1 MPRRL
6 AAIRSWRTTNDHAR
20 AINEK
25 GGSGRTTAF
34 VNLAAGLAARGRQV
48 LLVDADEQGHATL
61 AFGFEKYA
69 GLYDLMVRGQPW
81 KDVMVPVEADR
92 YGSAGLSNLYL
103 LGSNVETHSIALNIT
118 DAWTLANRLEDLRSM
133 FDFCLIDT
141 SPTPSLLHSTIFLAA
156 DYIVCPTELEVLGID
171 GLHESIA
178 RPCRARHSRQGPAP
192 GGNHPQQVPARHV
205 GTQRTS
211 RSPGAVRERR
221 LAADSALDH
230 LAGGD
235 GVLPTGYRARAQS
248 RRGVSGM
255 EMVDRVEALEN
266 GK

>member
-1 MPRRL
+1 MITL
-6 AAIRSWRTTNDHAR
+6 A

-34 VNLAAGLAARGRQV
+34 VNLAAGLAARGHQV
-48 LLVDADEQGHATL
+48 LLIDADEQDHATL

-69 GLYDLMVRGQPW
+69 GLYDLMVRGQAW
-81 KDVMVPVEADR
+81 KDVMVPVEAER
-92 YGSAGLSNLYL
+92 YGSLGLSNLYL

-118 DAWTLANRLEDLRSM
+118 DAWTLANRLEGLGSM

-171 GLHESIA
+171 GLHESIK
-178 RPCRARHSRQGPAP
+178 RVQ
-192 GGNHPQQVPARHV
+192 
-205 GTQRTS
+205 
-211 RSPGAVRERR
+211 AVRAIHGKDLR
-221 LAADSALDH
+221 LAGIIPNKCRLTTLEH
-230 LAGGD
+230 KENLAQLRERFGNAVWPPIPLSIIWPEAMAFCRPVIVHAPNHD
-235 GVLPTGYRARAQS
+235 AAFQVW
-248 RRGVSGM
+248 
-255 EMVDRVEALEN
+255 EMVDRVEALTN